1 MRRPRRRPPA
11 FSLPEVLVVLTLLG
25 VVTALALP
33 RFASLRDGAAVRA
46 ASAETARTFAS
57 AREYAVLRRSAVA
70 VVIDTVRS
78 AIELRS
84 AGQSLMRR
92 ELGAT
97 YRVVLA
103 TNRDSAVYDAR
114 GLGYGASNLS
124 LVLRRGKA
132 ADTFVVSRLGR
143 TRW

>member
-1 MRRPRRRPPA
+1 M
-11 FSLPEVLVVLTLLG
+11 
-25 VVTALALP
+25 VVTLIGLMAMLAVP
-33 RFASLRDGAAVRA
+33 RFASLRDRAAVRS
-46 ASAETARTFAS
+46 ASVETARVFAS
-57 AREYAVLRRSAVA
+57 ARELAVLRRSAVA
-70 VVIDTVRS
+70 VVIDTARG

-84 AGQSLMRR
+84 SGQTLMRR

-97 YRVVLA
+97 YGVVLA

-114 GLGYGASNLS
+114 GLGYGPSNLS
-124 LVLRRGKA
+124 LLLRRGSA